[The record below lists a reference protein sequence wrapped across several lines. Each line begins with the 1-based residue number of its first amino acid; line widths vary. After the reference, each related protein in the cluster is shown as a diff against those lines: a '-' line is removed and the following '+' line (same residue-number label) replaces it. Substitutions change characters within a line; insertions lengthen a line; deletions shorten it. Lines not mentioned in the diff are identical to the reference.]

1 MTDEKIQK
9 VLASAGFDSRR
20 AVERA
25 IAAGEIYVN
34 SKPATIGDRVRPGDK
49 IQWGTRIFLVP
60 EQDVNEIKVLAYN
73 KPEGEIC
80 SRNDPEGRPTVFD
93 RLPQLKAGRWVSVGR
108 LDFNTS
114 GLLLFTNDGAL
125 ANKLMHPA
133 TAIDREYLVRVQGVI
148 DDELVDRLKEG
159 VLLEDGLAR
168 FSDITKGKESGGSN
182 TWFYCTVME
191 GRNREVR
198 RLWESQNLRVSR
210 LKRVRYG
217 PLSLP
222 SYIRQ
227 GQWQELDLKDVT
239 TLYTVAGLPVP
250 RLRKKTPQ
258 EKERQERQVRKLRS
272 AGSHKGT
279 PVWKKKPTRSGK

>member
-1 MTDEKIQK
+1 MSDEKIQK

-25 IAAGEIYVN
+25 IEAGQIFVN
-34 SKPATIGDRVRPGDK
+34 GKRATIGDRVRAGDK
-49 IQWGTRIFLVP
+49 IQWESRNYTVP
-60 EQDVNEIKVLAYN
+60 DQRSNDIKVLAYN
-73 KPEGEIC
+73 KPEGEVC

-93 RLPQLKAGRWVSVGR
+93 RLPQLKTGRWVSVGR
-108 LDFNTS
+108 LDINTS

-125 ANKLMHPA
+125 ANKLMHPSSNV
-133 TAIDREYLVRVQGVI
+133 DREYLVRVQGEVP
-148 DDELVDRLKEG
+148 DETLERLKEG

-168 FSDITKGKESGGSN
+168 FSDIGRGKESSGSN

-198 RLWESQNLRVSR
+198 RLWESQELRVSR

-217 PLSLP
+217 PLMLP

-227 GQWQELDLKDVT
+227 GQWLELETVDVT
-239 TLYTVAGLPVP
+239 VLYKAAGMTPP
-250 RLRKKTPQ
+250 RLKKPTPKEQ
-258 EKERQERQVRKLRS
+258 VRKERQVKKLRS
-272 AGSHKGT
+272 VGGRK
-279 PVWKKKPTRSGK
+279 PVAPTRKKRS